1 MPYVEKQKKKKPP
14 KPLDS
19 RPMTNEEKKELSN
32 LIPTLPADKLRRC
45 IEIIQAK
52 APKAALQSNDNE
64 FEIDI
69 EKIDNITLRKLE
81 KFIKK
86 KPKKKP
92 KKQLRLEKDEQL
104 QQQQTTST
112 TITETEIP
120 TIQPTTIIPSIPS
133 NAKLPS
139 LVDKKDSD
147 TESESDSESGDE
159 KKKGN

>member
-1 MPYVEKQKKKKPP
+1 MKK
-14 KPLDS
+14 
-19 RPMTNEEKKELSN
+19 KKELSN

-86 KPKKKP
+86 KKP
-92 KKQLRLEKDEQL
+92 KKNQK
-104 QQQQTTST
+104 
-112 TITETEIP
+112 TIEIR
-120 TIQPTTIIPSIPS
+120 
-133 NAKLPS
+133 KR
-139 LVDKKDSD
+139 
-147 TESESDSESGDE
+147 
-159 KKKGN
+159 